1 MLNVVP
7 VFQNSL
13 VNTASKV
20 CQRGWLKE
28 QFVDSFKSLWLTS
41 SCAQHEQSL
50 NDQIDKFNYDL
61 HVDLSSIASML
72 QIEAGLLGGYFFSR
86 VQFTRKLKDSLYK
99 SWTLICQSAGNEGH
113 SVVAFRLYECP
124 YNPEKLAVV
133 FETTVGLVGFAEWN
147 YDLLEVWSEEQQ
159 SEDVFTGDKYDEAV
173 AELLAQNCKF

>member
-41 SCAQHEQSL
+41 SCSQHESKL
-50 NDQIDKFNYDL
+50 NTQIDNFNYAL
-61 HVDLSSIASML
+61 HVDLTSIASML
-72 QIEAGLLGGYFFSR
+72 QKETGLLGGYFFSR
-86 VQFTRKLKDSLYK
+86 IQFTRKLKDSHYQ
-99 SWTLICQSAGNEGH
+99 SWTLISQSAGKEGH
-113 SVVAFRLYECP
+113 SVVAYRLYECS

-133 FETTVGLVGFAEWN
+133 FETTVGLIGFAEWN
-147 YDLLEVWSEEQQ
+147 FDLLEIWSEEQQ
-159 SEDVFTGDKYDEAV
+159 SEEVFTGDTYDEAV
-173 AELLAQNCKF
+173 AELLAQNCHF